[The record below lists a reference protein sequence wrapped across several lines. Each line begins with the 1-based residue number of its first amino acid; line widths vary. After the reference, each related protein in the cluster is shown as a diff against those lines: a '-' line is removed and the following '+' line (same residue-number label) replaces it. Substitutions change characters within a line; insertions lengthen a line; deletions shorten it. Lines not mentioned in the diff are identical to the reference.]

1 MPLVVKAPLATR
13 DISLGKKSKVS
24 WSGIQRMGPCVPRY
38 VITGCSATLGVTS
51 ARAVLDAT
59 RATVK
64 REVKDTIVR
73 DL

>member
-1 MPLVVKAPLATR
+1 M
-13 DISLGKKSKVS
+13 GKNRKVS
-24 WSGIQRMGPCVPRY
+24 WSGIQRIGPCVPRY

-64 REVKDTIVR
+64 REVKETIIVY
-73 DL
+73 L